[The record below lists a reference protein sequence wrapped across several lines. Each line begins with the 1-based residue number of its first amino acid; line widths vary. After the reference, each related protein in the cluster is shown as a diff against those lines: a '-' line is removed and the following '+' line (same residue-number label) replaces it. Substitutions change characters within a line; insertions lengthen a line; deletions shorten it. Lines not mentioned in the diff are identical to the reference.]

1 MVEVGTQQQRELK
14 RTNLVKDCNFDAL
27 HQQMVKWAILKEIE
41 LSKYEPKTLKI
52 IQGPTTVSMN
62 FGGPTQNLS
71 NQQKQ
76 LPLYY
81 VGQ

>member
-1 MVEVGTQQQRELK
+1 
-14 RTNLVKDCNFDAL
+14 
-27 HQQMVKWAILKEIE
+27 MVKWAILKEIE

-52 IQGPTTVSMN
+52 IQGPATSLN
-62 FGGPTQNLS
+62 ELWGPTQNLS
-71 NQQKQ
+71 SQQKQ

>member
-1 MVEVGTQQQRELK
+1 
-14 RTNLVKDCNFDAL
+14 
-27 HQQMVKWAILKEIE
+27 MVKWAILKEIE

-52 IQGPTTVSMN
+52 IHRPSKALQQERGLN
-62 FGGPTQNLS
+62 ELWGPTQNLS
-71 NQQKQ
+71 SQQKQ

>member
-1 MVEVGTQQQRELK
+1 
-14 RTNLVKDCNFDAL
+14 
-27 HQQMVKWAILKEIE
+27 MVKWAILKEIE

-52 IQGPTTVSMN
+52 IHRPLAEALQQERSLN
-62 FGGPTQNLS
+62 ELWGPTQNLS
-71 NQQKQ
+71 SQQKQ

>member
-1 MVEVGTQQQRELK
+1 MHHL
-14 RTNLVKDCNFDAL
+14 
-27 HQQMVKWAILKEIE
+27 QMVKWAILKEIE

-52 IQGPTTVSMN
+52 IQGPATSLN
-62 FGGPTQNLS
+62 ELWGPTQNLS
-71 NQQKQ
+71 SQQKQ